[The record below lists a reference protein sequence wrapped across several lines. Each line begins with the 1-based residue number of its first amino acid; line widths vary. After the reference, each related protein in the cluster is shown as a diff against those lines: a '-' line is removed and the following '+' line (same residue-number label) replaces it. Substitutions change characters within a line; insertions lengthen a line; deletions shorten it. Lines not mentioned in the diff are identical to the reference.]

1 MSDDLDAGPE
11 PPAGAPPW
19 MATMADMMSLLLT
32 FFVLLLSFAN
42 MDVVKFRVMLGSV
55 KDAFGVQHEHPG
67 DIPAT
72 ATSVLELSKQESTP
86 FLDIMKPN
94 QPSETSPA
102 GTPEQ
107 LAKQVAEMVGQ
118 LDIGQ
123 LVEVDS
129 NKRGVV
135 VRVKGQLLFESGAVE
150 LRPEALIF
158 LDELARLILAF
169 PYDVAIEGH
178 TDDVPMQSADVPTNW
193 HLSVLRAVST
203 LRYIESASGIPRS
216 RIHASGYAD
225 TRPIVENRSAAD
237 RATNRRVE
245 FVFLR

>member
-1 MSDDLDAGPE
+1 VSDDLDSSPD

-67 DIPAT
+67 DLPAR

-86 FLDIMKPN
+86 YLDILKPSKPN
-94 QPSETSPA
+94 ETPPA
-102 GTPEQ
+102 SAEQ
-107 LAKQVAEMVGQ
+107 LANQVAQMVGQ
-118 LDIGQ
+118 LDISQ
-123 LVEVDS
+123 LVEVGKS
-129 NKRGVV
+129 KRGVV
-135 VRVKGQLLFESGAVE
+135 VRVKGQLLFESGNTE

-178 TDDVPMQSADVPTNW
+178 TDDVPMRSAEVPTNW
-193 HLSVLRAVST
+193 HLSALRAVST
-203 LRYIESASGIPRS
+203 LRYFESASGVPSQRL
-216 RIHASGYAD
+216 HAAGYGD
-225 TRPIVENRSAAD
+225 TRPIVENDSNTN